1 MFLLFSTYISSIY
14 FLFLEL
20 SHSISNIYKVKRIKN
35 FSSFIFESVN
45 LTPEI
50 EEVLN
55 KCVVG
60 SWKLFDGKIDIDGD
74 FIGYKAKYFF
84 DRGTI
89 LPLKFGKVTGSFD
102 VSELG
107 LKTLDG
113 CPEETTIFNCSQNI
127 LDSLE
132 YGPIKAEDY
141 YCSNNYLNSLEGI
154 SENWKTLNAS
164 GNNIENLRVLGNRD
178 SVSGDVILYNN
189 LLLKSLDGCPKKV
202 GKSLD
207 ISNCNISSL
216 EGCSQEV
223 GKNFNCENNNLRS
236 LEGGPRIVL
245 GFYDCSNNKLSDL
258 TGCAE
263 NPKWIDAS
271 NNKLISVEG
280 APKNKWSISNLSFND
295 NFLPEDLLKFQYDFI
310 NASEGNELDW
320 KSWLLFI
327 LDKDRN
333 TKEWVMDFFNNKKF
347 VGDKTAEILEIAKR
361 SKLDELSHEEP
372 EKLAALTTML
382 DKKSPLMDYI
392 LRNRSKFSEQFLED
406 LEASTDLKDLGF

>member
-60 SWKLFDGKIDIDGD
+60 SWKLSEGKIDIDGD
-74 FIGYKAKYFF
+74 FTGYKAKYFF
-84 DRGTI
+84 DNGSI

-107 LKTLDG
+107 LKNLDG
-113 CPEETTIFNCSQNI
+113 CPQETGAFNCSQNL

-132 YGPIKAEDY
+132 FGPVKAREY

-154 SENWKTLNAS
+154 SENWENLNAS
-164 GNNIENLRVLGNRD
+164 GNNIENLEALGNKD
-178 SVSGDVILYNN
+178 LVSGDVILYNN
-189 LLLKSLDGCPKKV
+189 LLLKNLGGCPQKV

-207 ISNCNISSL
+207 ISNCDLTTL
-216 EGCSQEV
+216 EGCPQEV

-236 LEGGPRIVL
+236 LEGGPKIVL

-258 TGCAE
+258 LGCAE

-280 APKNKWSISNLSFND
+280 VPKNWSRANLSFHD
-295 NFLPEDLLKFQYDFI
+295 NFLPEELLRFQYDFI

-327 LDKDRN
+327 LDKDRT

-347 VGDKTAEILEIAKR
+347 VGDKTAEILEIVKR

-372 EKLAALTTML
+372 EKLATLTTML

-392 LRNRSKFSEQFLED
+392 LSNRRKFSEEFLED

>member
-1 MFLLFSTYISSIY
+1 MFLLFSTYISSID
-14 FLFLEL
+14 FLFFKLYL
-20 SHSISNIYKVKRIKN
+20 FISNIYTVKRIKN

-55 KCVVG
+55 KCVIG
-60 SWKLFDGKIDIDGD
+60 TWKLVDGKIDVDGD
-74 FIGYKAKYFF
+74 FTAYKAKNFF
-84 DRGTI
+84 DDGSI
-89 LPLKFGKVTGSFD
+89 LPLKFGKITGGFD

-107 LKTLDG
+107 LKTLEG
-113 CPEETTIFNCSQNI
+113 CPEETGIFNCSQNL

-132 YGPIKAEDY
+132 FGPAKAKDY

-154 SENWKTLNAS
+154 SENWERLNAS
-164 GNNIENLRVLGNRD
+164 GNNIENLKVLGNRD

-189 LLLKSLDGCPKKV
+189 LLLKNLDGCPKKV

-207 ISNCNISSL
+207 ISNCDISSL
-216 EGCSQEV
+216 EGCPQEV

-245 GFYDCSNNKLSDL
+245 GFYDCSKNKLSDL
-258 TGCAE
+258 IGCAE

-271 NNKLISVEG
+271 YNKLISIEG
-280 APKNKWSISNLSFND
+280 APKNWSRSNLSFND
-295 NFLPEDLLKFQYDFI
+295 NFLPDQLLKFQYDFI
-310 NASEGNELDW
+310 NASKGNELDW
-320 KSWLLFI
+320 KSWLIFL
-327 LDKDRN
+327 LDNDRN
-333 TKEWVMDFFNNKKF
+333 TKEWTMDFFNNKKF
-347 VGDKTAEILEIAKR
+347 VGDRTTEILEIAKR

-392 LRNRSKFSEQFLED
+392 LRNRNKFSKQFIED
-406 LEASTDLKDLGF
+406 LETSTDLKDLGF